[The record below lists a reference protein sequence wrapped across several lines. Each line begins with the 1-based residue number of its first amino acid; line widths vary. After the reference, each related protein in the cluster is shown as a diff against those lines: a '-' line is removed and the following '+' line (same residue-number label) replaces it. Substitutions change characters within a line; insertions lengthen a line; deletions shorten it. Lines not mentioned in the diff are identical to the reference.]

1 MRGLAGP
8 SVPPETAVTM
18 GSMQS
23 SDRPRT
29 RGSYKK
35 SEVSRRQ
42 VLEAAVRALA
52 KRGYAKT
59 SVSDIAQAAGMSKGA
74 VHYHFESKDDL
85 IAKVL
90 EHCAARARERIGVA
104 WDAPGEP
111 LERIER
117 AIHAMRVMRKESSAE
132 LRVLADLSAQ
142 GLHDARLR
150 GLLARVFET
159 NKKEMEEHLL
169 GSLPA
174 VGMRTKLPVH
184 IILRL
189 LMGALDGLA
198 MHDYFDP
205 LNPEDD
211 AALEGALQ
219 GIGFSL
225 FET

>member
-1 MRGLAGP
+1 M
-8 SVPPETAVTM
+8 PP
-18 GSMQS
+18 
-23 SDRPRT
+23 SDRPRA

-59 SVSDIAQAAGMSKGA
+59 SVSDIASAAGMSKGA

-90 EHCAARARERIGVA
+90 EHCAALARERVGEA
-104 WDAPGEP
+104 WDAPGQP
-111 LERIER
+111 IERIQR
-117 AIHAMRVMRKESSAE
+117 AIHAMRAMRKEGSAE

-142 GLHDARLR
+142 GLHDPRLK
-150 GLLARVFET
+150 GLLGKMFET
-159 NKKEMEEHLL
+159 NKKEMEDHLI
-169 GSLPA
+169 GSLPE
-174 VGMRTKLPVH
+174 VGLRTKLPVH
-184 IILRL
+184 LILRL
-189 LMGALDGLA
+189 LMGALDGLG

-205 LNPEDD
+205 LSPADD
-211 AALEGALQ
+211 TALEEALQ
-219 GIGFSL
+219 AIGLSL